1 MVNIKEIKQTHPEV
15 LSEMLVSQ
23 GVARNIKEANNKLDD
38 INDSEIAFML
48 VENPDFMKKLAEDIV
63 S

>member
-1 MVNIKEIKQTHPEV
+1 MVKIKEIKQTHSDV
-15 LSEMLVSQ
+15 LSEMLVSN
-23 GVARNIKEANNKLDD
+23 GVARNINEANQKLNN

-48 VENPDFMKKLAEDIV
+48 VENPDFMKKLASDIV